1 MLESLEEKEKLY
13 KEEEANV
20 SALSRRIMLME
31 EESKKADQGLAD
43 TVTKRS
49 AMLEPGD
56 EAVLG
61 PFKVDPLEPITLR
74 VRIVDDVFGGT
85 QSERLEPG
93 DQTFVIENGN
103 LQSWEAVRIRR
114 ESD

>member
-1 MLESLEEKEKLY
+1 MLAVLGLLVALAGCEY
-13 KEEEANV
+13 
-20 SALSRRIMLME
+20 SATVRNESRRSVIAELE
-31 EESKKADQGLAD
+31 HDRFLAA
-43 TVTKRS
+43 TTTKRS

-74 VRIVDDVFGGT
+74 IRIIDDVFGGT

-93 DQTFVIENGN
+93 NQTFVIEDGN

-114 ESD
+114 EGN